1 MSNFLNRLK
10 NIKTGINNFNNNE
23 GDNGSICSFDEEGF
37 LCPICHR
44 KFFDTTGLENHYLQ
58 AHSEPQS
65 ATTYEQTTDPHQ
77 EVAIWKKQFC
87 QSEESRMQIT
97 SELMQ
102 QRQRVG
108 DLEEEVELLHKQL
121 RTTQL
126 KVIEQSQEIGNLKAS
141 KDGYDAQIAM
151 FTNELLN
158 TQGELKEKQNQVNTL
173 CHDLIPRPTT
183 DDVDVL
189 KRELIT
195 VQQHMNEMSLE
206 KEQQIERL
214 RNVLLEI
221 STSTK
226 QLDQIENI
234 FDQNVLIYDEI
245 LNNHTSQIETDMNQ
259 IKQFIQLTRE
269 RKEKIVATSKYMRN
283 CLNDNHAEIDQ
294 LKQKNAQLHLDLEHR
309 NQLNEQLTNDLQN
322 EQKLMDSNRIQIETL
337 KNEINELE
345 NTLDELKQEKNQ
357 LFLTKMGGDQDD
369 ERQNLVRQLT
379 QEKDQFEQQV
389 KELRKQIKQINEE
402 KENIQKEFTQINNEK
417 NQLQEEQVRFNNEI
431 NLLKQ
436 QLDDL
441 NTDKEQQIKQINQEY
456 ITTNTK
462 LEDDLRQINENNNNQ
477 KQEIERLENELKEIK
492 SQLTEQ
498 TNQLNKEKSD
508 LQQSLTQQEESSN
521 EIKIQFDTIQ
531 KEKDYI
537 EKQLETNQQTIEEL
551 QRTMSEL
558 RIELNQKTTS
568 INRLNAGIRHSIDLA
583 HKTHQYIQQNIHLN
597 QINLL
602 SIIEQSQEESQAIRT
617 QTLEDI
623 RNEFTNYLT
632 VIHTVI
638 VDNKTKLEKQINE
651 DNMKLIEEQQH
662 AEKQLNKLQKEHDQ
676 LIKEYNEQKQKLEIQ
691 LGELNNNLLQV
702 SESLS
707 ESTQTA
713 NLQREKS
720 EKQIAS
726 LEHELTSTRSDLE
739 SQIKKYEMQTTALRE
754 NLATVR
760 GELKTAQEKLVNF
773 EKIKLDKEDLEARL
787 IANQDERHALLE
799 RSITSEN
806 RSEKLLLENG
816 QLAKKNS
823 DLESALQ
830 EIAREY
836 QGLQIYTNKLNQR
849 RWLNDNDVHECMKC
863 NQTFTITQRKHHCR
877 SCGNI
882 FCDPCSSKLAVV
894 AATSKKPQR
903 VCDQCFKELT
913 S

>member
-1 MSNFLNRLK
+1 
-10 NIKTGINNFNNNE
+10 
-23 GDNGSICSFDEEGF
+23 
-37 LCPICHR
+37 
-44 KFFDTTGLENHYLQ
+44 
-58 AHSEPQS
+58 
-65 ATTYEQTTDPHQ
+65 
-77 EVAIWKKQFC
+77 
-87 QSEESRMQIT
+87 
-97 SELMQ
+97 
-102 QRQRVG
+102 
-108 DLEEEVELLHKQL
+108 
-121 RTTQL
+121 
-126 KVIEQSQEIGNLKAS
+126 
-141 KDGYDAQIAM
+141 
-151 FTNELLN
+151 
-158 TQGELKEKQNQVNTL
+158 
-173 CHDLIPRPTT
+173 
-183 DDVDVL
+183 
-189 KRELIT
+189 
-195 VQQHMNEMSLE
+195 
-206 KEQQIERL
+206 
-214 RNVLLEI
+214 
-221 STSTK
+221 
-226 QLDQIENI
+226 
-234 FDQNVLIYDEI
+234 
-245 LNNHTSQIETDMNQ
+245 
-259 IKQFIQLTRE
+259 
-269 RKEKIVATSKYMRN
+269 
-283 CLNDNHAEIDQ
+283 
-294 LKQKNAQLHLDLEHR
+294 
-309 NQLNEQLTNDLQN
+309 
-322 EQKLMDSNRIQIETL
+322 
-337 KNEINELE
+337 
-345 NTLDELKQEKNQ
+345 
-357 LFLTKMGGDQDD
+357 
-369 ERQNLVRQLT
+369 
-379 QEKDQFEQQV
+379 
-389 KELRKQIKQINEE
+389 
-402 KENIQKEFTQINNEK
+402 
-417 NQLQEEQVRFNNEI
+417 
-431 NLLKQ
+431 
-436 QLDDL
+436 
-441 NTDKEQQIKQINQEY
+441 
-456 ITTNTK
+456 
-462 LEDDLRQINENNNNQ
+462 
-477 KQEIERLENELKEIK
+477 LKEIK

-521 EIKIQFDTIQ
+521 EIKLQFDIIQ
-531 KEKDYI
+531 KEKDNI

-568 INRLNAGIRHSIDLA
+568 INRLNVGIRHSIDLA

-651 DNMKLIEEQQH
+651 DNVKLIEEQQH

-676 LIKEYNEQKQKLEIQ
+676 LIKEYNEQKKNLEIQ

-806 RSEKLLLENG
+806 RSEKLLLESG

-877 SCGNI
+877 SC
-882 FCDPCSSKLAVV
+882 
-894 AATSKKPQR
+894 
-903 VCDQCFKELT
+903 
-913 S
+913 